1 VFPEGANET
10 HDDRRGPSQTKPRS
24 DVDSGHISKPPGLPK
39 QDFKFPI
46 TPSENSPASELQGE
60 DADVLSSSNNEDINR
75 RQSPSNRD
83 GVSDTSLNPVTRLLS
98 GTSINGTPRSSIDL
112 YSGSNHSDET
122 VASEYPTQLV
132 SRQPARGNSFRHSSK
147 LADVVEHVGPEHL
160 MMGYAQVTGSFT
172 LDASLVNQNPFE
184 EVKRRSVVGGQ
195 GAGGVVGL
203 ERKKRDSGLLGSFG
217 WSNIGDSI
225 GGLLGSGEM
234 SSIKEMRTKAN
245 SKTIPLISTP
255 HSILFVDLKLS
266 PGESQKYSYKLT
278 LPKGLPPTH
287 RGRAMKVTY
296 HLQIGIQRPGS
307 KPEQRMRTIEVPFR
321 IFGTV
326 NGKPTYDREKKL

>member
-1 VFPEGANET
+1 VSE
-10 HDDRRGPSQTKPRS
+10 S
-24 DVDSGHISKPPGLPK
+24 PG
-39 QDFKFPI
+39 
-46 TPSENSPASELQGE
+46 EE
-60 DADVLSSSNNEDINR
+60 ADVLSVSNTEDIGR
-75 RQSPSNRD
+75 RHSPTARD
-83 GVSDTSLNPVTRLLS
+83 GLSDSSLNPISRLLS
-98 GTSINGTPRSSIDL
+98 GTSINGTPRSSIEL

-122 VASEYPTQLV
+122 MASEYPTQQF

-160 MMGYAQVTGSFT
+160 MMGYAQVAGSFT
-172 LDASLVNQNPFE
+172 LDGSLVNQNPFE

-195 GAGGVVGL
+195 GAGGVVGV

-217 WSNIGDSI
+217 WANIGDSI

-234 SSIKEMRTKAN
+234 SSIREMRTKAN
-245 SKTIPLISTP
+245 SKAIPLLSTP
-255 HSILFVDLKLS
+255 HSILFVDLKLN
-266 PGESQKYSYKLT
+266 PGESQRFRYKLT

-296 HLQIGIQRPGS
+296 HLQIGIQKPGT
-307 KPEQRMRTIEVPFR
+307 KTEQRMRTIEVPFR

-326 NGKPTYDREKKL
+326 NGTFIIV